1 MAEIELQAQIRN
13 LQETIKELR
22 IARQDERPLSMNQAL
37 PQYDGSAPFQVFW
50 NKFQAIS
57 RINSWN
63 EDRQVLHLPACL
75 EGSAANF
82 AFLELTQVDRATLET
97 FVAALSARF
106 DTRVG
111 TATHLTQL
119 ENRKMSARE
128 TTAEYTS
135 DVKRLTAMAFPSAD
149 QATKST
155 VALRYFLKGLQDPHL
170 AGIIA
175 AQRPVSTD
183 EARNILDEYLSA
195 RDCTTKTKMCSV
207 QEQSQIDSLQ
217 QEVKR
222 LQEMVRSNQL
232 RPSDS
237 GCYTCGGRHLARNC
251 PRSHRNQEIN
261 QRMSSNGNTYSYQA
275 RPTQSTARINEI
287 RRNDTDNNDENLL
300 GLNFLKVKAAASNK
314 QMDVPTEIS
323 IRSVAPGY

>member
-1 MAEIELQAQIRN
+1 MADIELQAQIRN

-22 IARQDERPLSMNQAL
+22 IARNDERPLSMNQSL

-57 RINSWN
+57 RINSWD
-63 EDRQVLHLPACL
+63 EEKQLLHLPACL

-82 AFLELTQVDRATLET
+82 AFLELNQNDRATLET
-97 FVAALSARF
+97 FVAALSGRF

-128 TTAEYTS
+128 TTAEYAS

-149 QATKST
+149 QATKTTMS
-155 VALRYFLKGLQDPHL
+155 LRYFLKGLQDPHL

-175 AQRPVSTD
+175 AQRPVNTD

-195 RDCTTKTKMCSV
+195 RDSSTKPKMCSV

-217 QEVKR
+217 QEVKK
-222 LQEMVRSNQL
+222 LQEMVRNNQR
-232 RPSDS
+232 RPNDT

-251 PRSHRNQEIN
+251 PRNRHSQDNNHR
-261 QRMSSNGNTYSYQA
+261 RPSNSNNNNYQD
-275 RPTQSTARINEI
+275 RPTQATARINEI
-287 RRNDTDNNDENLL
+287 QQTVADNTNDKDT
-300 GLNFLKVKAAASNK
+300 LNF
-314 QMDVPTEIS
+314 
-323 IRSVAPGY
+323 